1 MRYLKTSQIGFLF
14 LCLVA
19 FYASSAQE
27 SQFKSIPLTDMQAFN
42 KPGEN
47 WVLTSNFFSDYSE
60 PWNTKKL
67 DKGTGVIVN
76 NLSKNQSSHLI
87 TNEEFG
93 DIDLELDFMMDKD
106 SNSGVYL
113 QGRYEVQLADSWR
126 NPDPTF
132 ADCGGI
138 YQRWNDSL
146 DIKGFE
152 GMAPLSNVSR
162 APGLWQHL
170 RIRFRAPRFDT
181 NGNKI
186 SNAQFDEVY
195 LNGVL
200 VQQQVEV
207 TGPTRASIFN
217 DEKASGPLVFQGDHG
232 KVAFKNIQHHS
243 LDQLTESNGR
253 QGIGAI
259 IVKPDDRPYIL
270 RSFMMFGDKKLDYVV
285 SVGDYQG
292 INYSY
297 DLRQGAWFQVW
308 RGEFMDATE
317 MWHNRGEDQLAR
329 PLGSVIPFNDSPAV
343 AELPNTNAKWPD
355 SITFDNLQ
363 SDSYLLDKK
372 GVPTFNYTIN
382 GTKISDEI
390 SPSTDNS
397 GLTRTLRVENP
408 NENLYCRLASADT
421 IEQVKKGL
429 YCINGSYYIQLDTA
443 LNPLIRSQ
451 GQQQEML
458 ISLKKLNSPLTY
470 SLIW

>member
-1 MRYLKTSQIGFLF
+1 MRYLKTFQIGFLF
-14 LCLVA
+14 LCLGA
-19 FYASSAQE
+19 FHVSSAQE
-27 SQFKSIPLTDMQAFN
+27 TKFTSIPLTDMQAFD

-47 WVLTSNFFSDYSE
+47 WMLTSNFFSDYSE
-60 PWNTKKL
+60 PWNTRKL
-67 DKGTGVIVN
+67 DQGTGVIIN
-76 NLSKNQSSHLI
+76 NLSKNHSSHLI

-106 SNSGVYL
+106 SNSGVYI

-170 RIRFRAPRFDT
+170 RIRFRAPRFDA
-181 NGNKI
+181 NGNKT

-232 KVAFKNIQHHS
+232 KVAFKNIQHHPLS
-243 LDQLTESNGR
+243 QLTESNGR

-259 IVKPDDRPYIL
+259 VVKPDDRPYLL
-270 RSFMMFGDKKLDYVV
+270 RSFMMLGDKKLDYVV
-285 SVGDYQG
+285 SVGDHQG
-292 INYSY
+292 LNYSY

-308 RGEFMDATE
+308 RGEFIDATE

-329 PLGSVIPFNDSPAV
+329 PLGSVIPFNDSPAI
-343 AELPNTNAKWPD
+343 AELPNMNAKWPD
-355 SITFDNLQ
+355 SVTFDNLK
-363 SDSYLLDKK
+363 SESYLLDKK
-372 GVPTFNYTIN
+372 GVPTFKYTIN
-382 GTKISDEI
+382 GIKISDEI

-397 GLTRTLRVENP
+397 GLTRTLSAENP

-421 IEQVKKGL
+421 IEQVKTGL

-458 ISLKKLNSPLTY
+458 ISLKKLNSPLIY